1 MMRCKNYLLLLLSL
15 TLTGMPALAVDYVA
29 CREMLRTKNEFIML
43 VNKED
48 EEIQKEIARNI
59 AERDE
64 PLIIKL
70 QSYGVIDKSF
80 APTEKRKQR
89 EKYYKKALKVEADMK
104 KANCPY

>member
-1 MMRCKNYLLLLLSL
+1 MKSRNYLFVLLSL

-48 EEIQKEIARNI
+48 EEIERVIANW
-59 AERDE
+59 DN
-64 PLIIKL
+64 PLTKAL
-70 QSYGVIDKSF
+70 QSLGKPLEF
-80 APTEKRKQR
+80 EKKRR

-104 KANCPY
+104 RANCPY